1 MKATAIKVRYASLKS
16 VKRFFGTKESAI
28 NFPADFDKS
37 NADEVLFLKAIKAA
51 LNTTP
56 NKNGERLVKPI
67 FSFGRLL
74 LKISK
79 NADNFALS
87 QCTIYI
93 TEYDYNDEKRVQVV
107 IAPPMGNDEF
117 DDEDIDDLSWL
128 GQKPAVSDDE
138 ADDEDD
144 DDNDDDNDEAPKSKS
159 K

>member
-79 NADNFALS
+79 NADNFAIS

-128 GQKPAVSDDE
+128 GQKPAVSDDND
-138 ADDEDD
+138 DDEDNT
-144 DDNDDDNDEAPKSKS
+144 DNDDDDDEAPKSKS